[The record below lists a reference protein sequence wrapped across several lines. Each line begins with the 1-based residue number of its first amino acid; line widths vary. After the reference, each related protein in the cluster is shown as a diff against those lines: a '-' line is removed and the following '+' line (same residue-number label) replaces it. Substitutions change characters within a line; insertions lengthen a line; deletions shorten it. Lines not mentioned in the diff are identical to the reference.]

1 MDPTSLFCVLPA
13 SPEELSL
20 LAAGANSLGLAV
32 LGALIGFLAVVL
44 IAITIVATYKNCIC
58 ERVRWIHF
66 DFIRE
71 REYIISELFPQGDY
85 KCDTPDG
92 ADLPETHIAAWD
104 HPSMD
109 YVSKDDENIIFTLC
123 QVSQEAH
130 PTKFRENF
138 LNTRRRGQ
146 IVL

>member
-1 MDPTSLFCVLPA
+1 M
-13 SPEELSL
+13 
-20 LAAGANSLGLAV
+20 
-32 LGALIGFLAVVL
+32 
-44 IAITIVATYKNCIC
+44 
-58 ERVRWIHF
+58 
-66 DFIRE
+66 
-71 REYIISELFPQGDY
+71 FPQGDY

-130 PTKFRENF
+130 RTKFRENF
-138 LNTRRRGQ
+138 LKTRRKGQ
-146 IVL
+146 IVLLFLSVEAVRHLLLIL

>member
-1 MDPTSLFCVLPA
+1 MINENNDDDDNDDIPQVDPTSLFCVLPA

-66 DFIRE
+66 DFILE
-71 REYIISELFPQGDY
+71 RE
-85 KCDTPDG
+85 
-92 ADLPETHIAAWD
+92 
-104 HPSMD
+104 
-109 YVSKDDENIIFTLC
+109 
-123 QVSQEAH
+123 
-130 PTKFRENF
+130 
-138 LNTRRRGQ
+138 
-146 IVL
+146 

>member
-66 DFIRE
+66 DF
-71 REYIISELFPQGDY
+71 
-85 KCDTPDG
+85 
-92 ADLPETHIAAWD
+92 
-104 HPSMD
+104 
-109 YVSKDDENIIFTLC
+109 
-123 QVSQEAH
+123 
-130 PTKFRENF
+130 
-138 LNTRRRGQ
+138 TRTRIGIEPLQ
-146 IVL
+146 CSPG